1 MSLIL
6 SLEIKDLLEW
16 LKALAKDICFVDIP
30 TSLLSDAVDE
40 SLDFVQKCFSSVNDI
55 TFSDSNNTF
64 LNHLHSDQQ
73 AYLFYRISRY
83 LFLLGNEYHIY
94 ANAYIINKAI
104 TGLDCYPSVSLLFV
118 YVFLIPQGLFLQ
130 SFLREL
136 FVGSSVL
143 VGDNF
148 DGFYPEIAQV
158 FACSFSHNRQLCFG
172 RFFHCWCHN
181 LHHGLQTPKTR

>member
-1 MSLIL
+1 MAEGSGQ
-6 SLEIKDLLEW
+6 
-16 LKALAKDICFVDIP
+16 DICFVDIP

-94 ANAYIINKAI
+94 ANAFYIINKAI
-104 TGLDCYPSVSLLFV
+104 TGLDCYPSVSLPICVRFSHPTGTVLGRAS
-118 YVFLIPQGLFLQ
+118 YG
-130 SFLREL
+130 ENL

-148 DGFYPEIAQV
+148 DGFYPEIGIMY
-158 FACSFSHNRQLCFG
+158 LCM
-172 RFFHCWCHN
+172 
-181 LHHGLQTPKTR
+181 LVQS